1 MKHKFRL
8 LIALVVV
15 STFLVS
21 CGGSGEASPVVEEAA
36 EAPPV
41 VEEAAGAPA
50 DAALKVGDTDYSR
63 GQLEGMDTIVS
74 EALKKDGST
83 TEYTGVPVTDLLN
96 AAGAAGSTVVF
107 IASDGYEAE
116 LSMSEL
122 EGCADCIIAFDG
134 EELRMVLPGFP
145 SSVQIKGVI
154 EILVK

>member
-1 MKHKFRL
+1 MKYKFRL

-15 STFLVS
+15 SMFLVS
-21 CGGSGEASPVVEEAA
+21 CGGSEEAA
-36 EAPPV
+36 PVIEETAEAP
-41 VEEAAGAPA
+41 GN
-50 DAALKVGDTDYSR
+50 AALKVGETNFSM

-74 EALKKDGST
+74 EAANKDGST
-83 TEYTGVPVTDLLN
+83 TEYTGVLVTDLLN
-96 AAGAAGSTVVF
+96 AASAAGGTVVF

-122 EGCADCIIAFDG
+122 EGCADCIAAFDG

-154 EILVK
+154 EIQVK

>member
-1 MKHKFRL
+1 VKD
-8 LIALVVV
+8 
-15 STFLVS
+15 
-21 CGGSGEASPVVEEAA
+21 EPVAEEAA

-41 VEEAAGAPA
+41 VEEAAEAPA
-50 DAALKVGDTDYSR
+50 DAALKVGDTGYSR

-83 TEYTGVPVTDLLN
+83 TEYTGVLVTDLLN
-96 AAGAAGSTVVF
+96 AAGAAGGTVVF

-122 EGCADCIIAFDG
+122 EGCADCIVAFDG